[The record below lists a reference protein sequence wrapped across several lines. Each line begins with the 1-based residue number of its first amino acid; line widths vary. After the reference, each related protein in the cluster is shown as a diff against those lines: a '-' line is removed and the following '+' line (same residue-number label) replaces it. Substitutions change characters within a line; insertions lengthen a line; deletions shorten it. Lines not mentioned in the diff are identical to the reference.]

1 MKKLFILL
9 ILFNLISSIS
19 YGKNIQ
25 DKNAMKIKLTLDN
38 QKEVI
43 VQMADNPASE
53 QFIKMLPANFEFIDF
68 AGEEKIT
75 EFSKPV
81 DLSNTP
87 RGMIASAGKMFIYV
101 PWGNWGFF
109 YKTHGNYLDKSLI
122 ELGKIESGLE
132 NLAEYKGGFSAKVEI
147 LGKN

>member
-1 MKKLFILL
+1 MKKLFILF
-9 ILFNLISSIS
+9 ILFNLITSIS

-53 QFIKMLPANFEFIDF
+53 RFIKMLPANFEFIDF

-75 EFSKPV
+75 EFSKPI

-109 YKTHGNYLDKSLI
+109 YKNHGNYLDKSLI
-122 ELGKIESGLE
+122 ELGEIENGLE